1 MKLEQTHIPVLL
13 KESLFYLNL
22 KPGKIVFDGTLGGAG
37 HTVAIYKA
45 IAPTGKL
52 IAVDQDSQAIST
64 ASITFKNFDNIK
76 IFKGNFAD
84 IKSILKEAGIKKI
97 DGLFLDL
104 GLSSTQI
111 EKSGRGF
118 SYMRDEKLD
127 MRMNEDNPLTAYEI
141 LNSYQE
147 EELVNIFYKYG
158 EEPYS
163 KSIARNIVNYRKL
176 KKIETTGELNEII
189 KKSIPLKALHGSRG
203 HPAKRVFQALRI
215 EVNKELENLERVI
228 DDGFEALNKNGR
240 MVIISYHS
248 LEDRIVKNKFLNFSG
263 KCTCPP
269 ELPKCMCGAKKRAL
283 ILTKKVVVPSKEEIE
298 QNIRAKSAKLRA
310 IEKI

>member
-1 MKLEQTHIPVLL
+1 MAHLAVQ
-13 KESLFYLNL
+13 
-22 KPGKIVFDGTLGGAG
+22 G

-127 MRMNEDNPLTAYEI
+127 MRMNEGNPLTAYEI

-189 KKSIPLKALHGSRG
+189 KKSIPLKALHSSRG

-215 EVNKELENLERVI
+215 EVNKELENLEKVI
-228 DDGFEALNKNGR
+228 DDGFEALNKNGEWLL
-240 MVIISYHS
+240 SYHS

-263 KCTCPP
+263 KCTCPQNYQNV
-269 ELPKCMCGAKKRAL
+269 CGAKKRAL
-283 ILTKKVVVPSKEEIE
+283 ILTKIVVPSKEEIE
-298 QNIRAKSAKLRA
+298 QNIRAKVPS
-310 IEKI
+310 